1 MEKLAEKRSPM
12 QRLPDDCKAAEIL
25 ARIRQDIPILG
36 LTPAYDLSEPWP
48 NRIARLDDTELLG
61 IEPVSPEMTSCIRSG
76 LLLRGD
82 FQEESHT
89 LSQTISS
96 AEGSYWHAIMH
107 RLEPDYSNSKYW
119 FNRVGTHPVFEQ
131 LGARV
136 SSVANEEL
144 LAEFSS
150 PSWDPFRFTYTCE
163 AAVSGRLG
171 QYRNEL
177 EQLQELEFDLLF
189 AHCYQ
194 QAVSSPV

>member
-1 MEKLAEKRSPM
+1 MR
-12 QRLPDDCKAAEIL
+12 RLPDDCKAAEIL

-36 LTPAYDLSEPWP
+36 LTPAHDLSEPWP

-131 LGARV
+131 LGTRA

-150 PSWDPFRFTYTCE
+150 PSWDPFRFTDTCE

-171 QYRNEL
+171 QYRHEL